1 MQRKMENLEKV
12 DLVRQRMNV
21 SYEEAKMALEAADW
35 DVTEALVILE
45 RKKKPSLEEEFIV
58 RGNELV
64 EKIKEIIRQ
73 GNINR
78 IKIKQD
84 EKVLVEIPV
93 NAGVIGVVL
102 APQLAIIGAIA
113 ALFTQCTVEIVKNEP
128 PDQS

>member
-1 MQRKMENLEKV
+1 MGMENLEKV

-21 SYEEAKMALEAADW
+21 SYEEAKAALEAANW
-35 DVTEALVILE
+35 EVTEALIILE
-45 RKKKPSLEEEFIV
+45 RKRKPSLEEEFIV

-64 EKIKEIIRQ
+64 DKIKELIRQ

-93 NAGVIGVVL
+93 NAGVIGVIL

-113 ALFTQCTVEIVKNEP
+113 ALFTQCTVEIVKNDP
-128 PDQS
+128 PNQP

>member
-1 MQRKMENLEKV
+1 MENLEKV